1 MTAALAESTG
11 RITAEQVLAALD
23 RVDDPE
29 LHEAV
34 TALGFVA
41 SVDVDERPDGV
52 VVEVHLRLP
61 TYFCSA
67 NFAWLMVADAHDAVD
82 ALSGVRAVTVVLDD
96 HFAAEP
102 INAGVAAR
110 AGFVAAFEGEAVA
123 ELDELRTTFTRKAV
137 LAATDAVC
145 RELRRAG
152 RTPEELTTLTLG
164 DVPSGHAGDGLRARR
179 AELGLP
185 ADDAARL
192 LVDVE
197 TGRPLTEEEVPMHLR
212 LARLTQVG
220 VDANTSICRGQL
232 AHRYDPGS
240 TRPTGP
246 AATAVGLPDL
256 LAAVPE
262 EDIA

>member
-1 MTAALAESTG
+1 MTAALTEATT
-11 RITAEQVLAALD
+11 RVTRDRVLAALD
-23 RVDDPE
+23 HVDDPE

-34 TALGFVA
+34 TTLGFVA
-41 SVDVDERPDGV
+41 SVDVEAASGI
-52 VVEVHLRLP
+52 VEVHLRLP

-82 ALSGVRAVTVVLDD
+82 AVPGVRAVRVVLDD

-110 AGFVAAFEGEAVA
+110 AGFVAAFAGEAVA
-123 ELDELRTTFTRKAV
+123 ELDELRTIFTRKAV

-152 RTPEELTTLTLG
+152 RTPEELTSLTLG
-164 DVPSGHAGDGLRARR
+164 DVSAGHALDGLRARR
-179 AELGLP
+179 SELGLRTD
-185 ADDAARL
+185 DDAPL

-197 TGRPLTEEEVPMHLR
+197 TGRPLQHEEVPMHLR

-220 VDANTSICRGQL
+220 VEANTSICRGQL
-232 AHRYDPGS
+232 AHRYAPGS

-246 AATAVGLPDL
+246 TPVAAGLPDL
-256 LAAVPE
+256 LATVPE
-262 EDIA
+262 ELP

>member
-1 MTAALAESTG
+1 MTAVLTAST
-11 RITAEQVLAALD
+11 RSVSTEQVLAALD

-34 TALGFVA
+34 TTLGFVA
-41 SVDVDERPDGV
+41 SVDIEQDDEGAI
-52 VVEVHLRLP
+52 VEVHLRLP

-82 ALSGVRAVTVVLDD
+82 AVDGVRAVRVVLDD

-137 LAATDAVC
+137 MAATDAVA

-152 RTPEELTTLTLG
+152 RTPEELTSLTLG
-164 DVPSGHAGDGLRARR
+164 DVPDGHALDGLRARR
-179 AELGLP
+179 SELGLP
-185 ADDAARL
+185 VDDSSAL

-197 TGRPLTEEEVPMHLR
+197 SGRPLTHEEVPMHLR

-232 AHRYDPGS
+232 AHRYDPAS

-246 AATAVGLPDL
+246 AL
-256 LAAVPE
+256 LALIPE
-262 EDIA
+262 ETA